1 MLIALTGYKRSG
13 KDTLADALCSVSPKM
28 VKARPFAIF
37 KEALGQWFGF
47 DEEQMNGSRKEEIDM
62 RWGFSPRQI
71 FQVFGTEIM
80 KRDLSYRI
88 PLFGEVTGNMVWAR
102 VFTEWFNRQD
112 QRYDYVV
119 ADWRFPEEQLAMNL
133 LYTKVVFVKVES
145 ERWSHS
151 VDKHSSEA
159 YIDVMPVDYVAHNNG
174 SMEEVHVL
182 ARRLL
187 WRIKNNVTDRDIV
200 L

>member
-13 KDTLADALCSVSPKM
+13 KDSLADALCSVSPKM
-28 VKARPFAIF
+28 VKAQPFAVF

-47 DEEQMNGSRKEEIDM
+47 DEEQMNGSRKEEIDL

-80 KRDLSYRI
+80 KTDLSHRL
-88 PLFGEVTGNMVWAR
+88 PLFGELTGKMVWAK
-102 VFTEWFNRQD
+102 VFANWFERQD
-112 QRYDYVV
+112 QSMDYVV
-119 ADWRFPEEQLAMNL
+119 ADWRFPEEKMAMCGL
-133 LYTKVVFVKVES
+133 DTKVVLVRVES
-145 ERWSHS
+145 DRWSH
-151 VDKHSSEA
+151 DADTHSSEA
-159 YIDVMPVDYVAHNNG
+159 HVDTMTVDYVVHNNG
-174 SMEEVHVL
+174 SLEEVQVL

-187 WRIKNNVTDRDIV
+187 WRINNNVSDRELV